1 MTGERGT
8 TAAGSGHEVPP
19 RPDLHG
25 LCGGTGVTAF
35 PRPPHAAGRPTTR
48 WGTGRTDLAMPH
60 PSRKPEVPVADHP
73 VVGSHPFNTR
83 PD

>member
-1 MTGERGT
+1 M
-8 TAAGSGHEVPP
+8 
-19 RPDLHG
+19 
-25 LCGGTGVTAF
+25 TAF